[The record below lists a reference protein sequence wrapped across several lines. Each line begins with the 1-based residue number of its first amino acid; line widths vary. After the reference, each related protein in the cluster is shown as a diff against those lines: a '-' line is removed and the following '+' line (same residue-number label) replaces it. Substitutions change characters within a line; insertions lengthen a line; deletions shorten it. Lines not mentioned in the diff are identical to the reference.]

1 MTIWSTII
9 KRFRAPPL
17 PKPTPDYDKGYL
29 DNLVNILRLYFNQLD
44 NLLEQI
50 VANTTTPVPISFP
63 INALDAFGRLVTTQ
77 PYTLFDSQSRYA
89 ADAQFDTSTA
99 TGGSTTYLSNES
111 SVRMDVTTSSGSEVV
126 RQSFRSMPYQPG
138 KGLTFLATFVL
149 GAPKTNLRQRVG
161 YFSTSNGVFLQQNNT
176 TVSFVLRSNSLP
188 TPGTPSDVRTVDQ
201 ADWNVDPMDGTGPS
215 GRVLDLTKNQILYM
229 DFEWLGTGD
238 VRCGFYVDGQV
249 QICHIFHNDNTQTS
263 VYMQTAILPVRYEIT
278 NTAATASASFM
289 KQICSSVQNMGGYE
303 QTSIEHVA
311 RRTATLTA
319 ISTTFVPLV
328 SIRLASTALNA
339 VVLPAKFNV
348 MPTSAGDDFEVV
360 LVKNATGLTSASWA
374 AVASDA
380 NVEMDT
386 SATAMTL
393 GTIVDM
399 QYVKSS
405 VLSSGTIQQIQAY
418 NWDLQLGSS
427 LTGTSDI
434 YTLGIRVLSGSSG
447 AAIGSLTFYDLT
459 Q

>member
-1 MTIWSTII
+1 MSIWATIV
-9 KRFRAPPL
+9 KRFKAPAL
-17 PKPTPDYDKGYL
+17 PKPQDVYDKVYF

-44 NLLEQI
+44 NLLGQI
-50 VANTTTPVPISFP
+50 VATTSGAVPVSIGGT
-63 INALDAFGRLVTTQ
+63 NVDAFGRLRTSA
-77 PYTLFDSQSRYA
+77 PYTLFDSQNRYA
-89 ADAQFDTSTA
+89 IDNQFDTSTA
-99 TGGSTTYLSNES
+99 TGGSTTYLPNES

-126 RQSFRSMPYQPG
+126 RQTYRCMPYQPG
-138 KGLTFLATFVL
+138 KGLLVLETFVMNS
-149 GAPKTNLRQRVG
+149 PKTGLRQRAG
-161 YFSTSNGVFLQQNNT
+161 YFGTQNGVFIQQNDS
-176 TVSFVLRSNSLP
+176 TVSFILRSYITGSV
-188 TPGTPSDVRTVDQ
+188 SDARTVNQ
-201 ADWNVDPMDGTGPS
+201 ADWNGDKLNGTGDS
-215 GRVLDLTKNQILYM
+215 GYTLDLTKAQILWM
-229 DFEWLGTGD
+229 DFEWLGVGS
-238 VRCGFYVDGQV
+238 VRCGFIIDGEYIV
-249 QICHIFHNDNTQTS
+249 CHTFENANDITS
-263 VYMQTAILPVRYEIT
+263 VYMTTAILPVRYEIT
-278 NTAATASASFM
+278 NTAATASASSM
-289 KQICSSVQNMGGYE
+289 KQICSSVVSEGGYE

-311 RRTATLTA
+311 RRTTTLTG

-348 MPTSAGDDFEVV
+348 MPTSTGDDFEVV
-360 LVKNATGLTSASWA
+360 LAKNCTGLTSASWA

-393 GTIVDM
+393 GTIVDI
-399 QYVKSS
+399 QYVKSTNQS
-405 VLSSGTIQQIQAY
+405 GGTINQPAGY

>member
-1 MTIWSTII
+1 
-9 KRFRAPPL
+9 
-17 PKPTPDYDKGYL
+17 
-29 DNLVNILRLYFNQLD
+29 
-44 NLLEQI
+44 
-50 VANTTTPVPISFP
+50 
-63 INALDAFGRLVTTQ
+63 
-77 PYTLFDSQSRYA
+77 
-89 ADAQFDTSTA
+89 
-99 TGGSTTYLSNES
+99 
-111 SVRMDVTTSSGSEVV
+111 
-126 RQSFRSMPYQPG
+126 
-138 KGLTFLATFVL
+138 
-149 GAPKTNLRQRVG
+149 
-161 YFSTSNGVFLQQNNT
+161 
-176 TVSFVLRSNSLP
+176 
-188 TPGTPSDVRTVDQ
+188 
-201 ADWNVDPMDGTGPS
+201 
-215 GRVLDLTKNQILYM
+215 
-229 DFEWLGTGD
+229 
-238 VRCGFYVDGQV
+238 
-249 QICHIFHNDNTQTS
+249 
-263 VYMQTAILPVRYEIT
+263 
-278 NTAATASASFM
+278 M
-289 KQICSSVQNMGGYE
+289 KQICSSVVSEGGYE

-311 RRTATLTA
+311 RRTTTRTS
-319 ISTTFVPLV
+319 IGTTFLPLV

-339 VVLPAKFNV
+339 VVLPVKFNV

-405 VLSSGTIQQIQAY
+405 VLSSGTINQPAVY

-427 LTGTSDI
+427 LTGASDI